1 MQYMEPRQIIGPIG
15 YKQPVITMYFV
26 NLISNSKGKPNT
38 ISDVNAQQ
46 NLTLKINEKSM
57 ADKAQKSGNIVILS
71 SWKFHL

>member
-1 MQYMEPRQIIGPIG
+1 
-15 YKQPVITMYFV
+15 MYFV
-26 NLISNSKGKPNT
+26 NLISNSNGKTKT
-38 ISDVNAQQ
+38 ISEVNARQ